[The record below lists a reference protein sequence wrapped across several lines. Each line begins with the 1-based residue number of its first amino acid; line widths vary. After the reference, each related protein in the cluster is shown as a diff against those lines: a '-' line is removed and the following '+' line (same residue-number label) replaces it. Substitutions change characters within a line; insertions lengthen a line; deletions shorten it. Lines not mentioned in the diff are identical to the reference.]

1 MGNLTSSQTTI
12 AVCEIPG
19 PILYANKNSC
29 ECYRV
34 QMTAKYCENFLQVNY
49 FDESDKKLPITLI
62 DGNVKITTSNAIC
75 FYLSNEKFKG
85 DNIFA
90 QCEILQWM
98 MFVDNY
104 IQPYVSSWILSTLGV
119 KKLSKDCMKLAK
131 DDSLNF
137 MELLN
142 KKLVTKTFFVGERIT
157 LADIAIFT
165 ALMPLF
171 ENCFDLR
178 MRRNY
183 ENVNRWFCTLLEQD
197 SIKEIVGNF
206 TMCEKAMK

>member
-1 MGNLTSSQTTI
+1 
-12 AVCEIPG
+12 
-19 PILYANKNSC
+19 
-29 ECYRV
+29 
-34 QMTAKYCENFLQVNY
+34 MTAKYCEKFLQVNY